1 MSALGDRR
9 LLLVLDNFEHLLP
22 AASDI
27 AGLLT
32 QCPRLTMLVT
42 SREPL
47 RLSGER
53 RFPLSP
59 MALPGT
65 DDVSAPDQLSSFEAI
80 ALFVERAR
88 QVQPDFTL
96 DAGNASTVLAICSRL
111 DGLPLAI
118 ELAAAWL
125 RILSPVALLS
135 KLERRL
141 PLLTGGAPDQPAR
154 LRTMYD
160 AIAWSHGLLSEEER
174 RFMCR
179 LSVFVGG
186 FTLDAAE
193 WVAEGSRG
201 VEESSSREGQSAGAS
216 GPQSPSSTDSHQTL
230 EMLAALIDK
239 SLLQVEQADGG
250 EHRFMMLETVREFAL
265 ERLKANGEEE
275 ATREAHATHYLA
287 LAEAAARDAGG
298 AGDSRWMRRLTSE
311 RANLHAALDW
321 LGATGRSGAALQM
334 TGAMWHYWYR
344 LGDLAEGRTRL
355 ERSLAAAP
363 PDGDPVIRARALR
376 GSRGPRLAERG
387 LRPIARAIGSRVG
400 RFS

>member
-1 MSALGDRR
+1 MSHAIPGPDAQHEVVSARDAALALGLSERTIRRAIARGELMASKQGRAFHITAEALARYRTRLSGVEQLDAPVTVVRFPEPATPFVLTAPPPLLRILPAPLSRFVGRDREAAVLSDLLRQDGVRLVTLIGPGGVGKTRLVLHVAQALVDHFAGSVAFISLSAIGSPELVLATIARDLGVREAPIRPLRERLVSVLGDRR

-59 MALPGT
+59 MALPGS
-65 DDVSAPDQLSSFEAI
+65 DDVPAPDQLSSFEAI

-125 RILSPVALLS
+125 RILSPAALLS

-141 PLLTGGAPDQPAR
+141 PLLTGGASDQPAR

-174 RFMCR
+174 RFMCH

-193 WVAEGSRG
+193 WV
-201 VEESSSREGQSAGAS
+201 
-216 GPQSPSSTDSHQTL
+216 T
-230 EMLAALIDK
+230 
-239 SLLQVEQADGG
+239 
-250 EHRFMMLETVREFAL
+250 
-265 ERLKANGEEE
+265 
-275 ATREAHATHYLA
+275 
-287 LAEAAARDAGG
+287 
-298 AGDSRWMRRLTSE
+298 
-311 RANLHAALDW
+311 
-321 LGATGRSGAALQM
+321 
-334 TGAMWHYWYR
+334 
-344 LGDLAEGRTRL
+344 EGR
-355 ERSLAAAP
+355 
-363 PDGDPVIRARALR
+363 DD
-376 GSRGPRLAERG
+376 
-387 LRPIARAIGSRVG
+387 
-400 RFS
+400 